1 MQERRWLGILY
12 GPILCLGILLGPGLC
27 SCILRAP
34 HLCSGIFHSGIL
46 HVPDPSLLL
55 HVPHLCPRILY
66 DLGLGIL
73 YGLRLGILYRLYA
86 LDLRPC
92 IFLLHRLYARYL
104 WPCIFLGRPSLEL
117 IQQDVGWWL
126 TDFSLTLIGSFK
138 SGRIKSSSFFAACRR
153 LTCSRRQSLSIGG
166 RLN

>member
-12 GPILCLGILLGPGLC
+12 GPIRCLGILLGPGLC

-34 HLCSGIFHSGIL
+34 HLCSGISHSGIL

-55 HVPHLCPRILY
+55 HVPDLCPRILC

-73 YGLRLGILYRLYA
+73 SGLCLGILYRLYA

-92 IFLLHRLYARYL
+92 IFL
-104 WPCIFLGRPSLEL
+104 GRPGLEL
-117 IQQDVGWWL
+117 IQQDFGGWL
-126 TDFSLTLIGSFK
+126 TDFSLTLIGSFG
-138 SGRIKSSSFFAACRR
+138 SDSNFAACRR
-153 LTCSRRQSLSIGG
+153 LTCCRRQSLGIGG
-166 RLN
+166 

>member
-1 MQERRWLGILY
+1 MY
-12 GPILCLGILLGPGLC
+12 GPILCLGILLGSGLC

-55 HVPHLCPRILY
+55 HVPDLCPRILC

-73 YGLRLGILYRLYA
+73 YDLRLGILYRLYA

-92 IFLLHRLYARYL
+92 IFLLHRLYARYR
-104 WPCIFLGRPSLEL
+104 WPCIFLGIFLGRPSLEL
-117 IQQDVGWWL
+117 I
-126 TDFSLTLIGSFK
+126 
-138 SGRIKSSSFFAACRR
+138 
-153 LTCSRRQSLSIGG
+153 
-166 RLN
+166 

>member
-1 MQERRWLGILY
+1 MQEPRWLGIWY

-34 HLCSGIFHSGIL
+34 DLCSGIFHSCIL

-55 HVPHLCPRILY
+55 HVPHLCPGILY
-66 DLGLGIL
+66 DLGLSIL
-73 YGLRLGILYRLYA
+73 YDRRLGILCRLYA

-92 IFLLHRLYARYL
+92 IFLLYRLYARYL

-117 IQQDVGWWL
+117 I
-126 TDFSLTLIGSFK
+126 
-138 SGRIKSSSFFAACRR
+138 
-153 LTCSRRQSLSIGG
+153 
-166 RLN
+166 